1 MFVEAI
7 ETLFVPVAI
16 QNNAAGEDA
25 RTLERFG
32 EPAWN
37 NPVVRFLDA
46 RGTDVIPRADG
57 VWASAALA
65 SRMSAAL
72 VAAKCELPE
81 WWKLAELDARV
92 DELPRVVIAMHCF
105 WVGQAKLGALEGI
118 ADARPAFLEGLEVVD
133 VRYDPRRLPLTKL
146 IEAAKGAN
154 VADRVWVSNDEE
166 LVLARKVLGVP
177 ATKIAD
183 VPRAAPDS
191 DDLRALKA
199 SRWAKHPLPRALA
212 VQANARFAAGEGPP
226 LDLLSPR
233 QRASMKT
240 E

>member
-16 QNNAAGEDA
+16 QNNAGGEDA

-32 EPAWN
+32 EQAWN

-46 RGTDVIPRADG
+46 RGTDVLKRADG
-57 VWASAALA
+57 IWTSAALA
-65 SRMSAAL
+65 PRMSAAL
-72 VAAKCELPE
+72 LAAKRELPV

-92 DELPRVVIAMHCF
+92 DELPRVVFAMPCF

-133 VRYDPRRLPLTKL
+133 VRYDPQRLPLTQL
-146 IEAAKGAN
+146 IAAAKRAH
-154 VADRVWVSNDEE
+154 VADRVWVSTDAD
-166 LVLARKVLGVP
+166 LSLARHELGAL
-177 ATKIAD
+177 ATRLTAAPK
-183 VPRAAPDS
+183 AAPDS
-191 DDLRALKA
+191 NDLRALKA
-199 SRWAKHPLPRALA
+199 SRWGKLPLPRALA
-212 VQANARFAAGEGPP
+212 VQANARFAAGESPP

-233 QRASMKT
+233 QRAVMKL